1 MILRDKVK
9 PWRAEDYLE
18 AIHAMKQQGLRPRVR
33 ELARRLGIK
42 PSSVVEYLKKLDEL
56 GYIVYKKGG
65 FIKLTDKGKSLAEKV
80 YRRHVLLTEFLVA
93 IGVPRDI
100 AEIDACYMEH
110 GLHDETI
117 NKIMEFLKKNLKNK
131 GLSTR

>member
-1 MILRDKVK
+1 MVSHDKTK

-18 AIHAMKQQGLRPRVR
+18 AIYAMKQQGLKPKVR

-42 PSSVVEYLKKLDEL
+42 PSSVVEYLKRLNEL
-56 GYIVYKKGG
+56 GYIVYRKGG
-65 FIKLTDKGKSLAEKV
+65 YIKLTEKGKSLAEKV
-80 YRRHVLLTEFLVA
+80 YRRHILLTEFLVA

-117 NKIMEFLKKNLKNK
+117 NKIVEFLKKNLKI
-131 GLSTR
+131 